1 MWQNTINKLLKRGLV
16 GCILCCSSWHAIAID
31 WYVRDW
37 PPFNIQ
43 QGPDAGQGSFDLLL
57 AQLIAALPQYQH
69 RQLLSSLIKREQLM
83 QQNAPHCL
91 FGALKSPERLEKM
104 LFSDVALYSPALR
117 LVALAEHPVWQSH
130 SGVPDIDL
138 AVLHQ
143 LNWKGM
149 VEHKRTYSNHIQ
161 PHTGNLLQVTA
172 VSTDLV
178 AMLEAGRADYVVE
191 YPDRMHWLAKQHP
204 AVSLRYARIAG
215 EEPVLPVYVAC
226 QKSPEAASQI
236 AAINQALQQL
246 RRSPAYHQA
255 WLAHLRQES
264 RQELQAILAKDPLF
278 QSKTA
283 SQCKGT
289 AC

>member
-1 MWQNTINKLLKRGLV
+1 MWQNTMNKLLKRGLV
-16 GCILCCSSWHAIAID
+16 GCILCCSSWYAIAID

-57 AQLIAALPQYQH
+57 TQLIAALPQYQH
-69 RQLLSSLIKREQLM
+69 RQLPSSLVKREQLM

-91 FGALKSPERLEKM
+91 FGALKSPQRLEKM
-104 LFSDVALYSPALR
+104 LFSDVAMYSISLR
-117 LVALAEHPVWQSH
+117 LVALAEHPLWQV
-130 SGVPDIDL
+130 SGADAKIEFSAL
-138 AVLHQ
+138 AQQH
-143 LNWKGM
+143 WAGM
-149 VEHKRTYSNHIQ
+149 VEHKRTYSHLVQ

-178 AMLEAGRADYVVE
+178 AMLKVGRADYVVE
-191 YPDRMHWLAKQHP
+191 YPDRMHWLARQHP
-204 AVSLRYARIAG
+204 DVALRYARIAG
-215 EEPVLPVYVAC
+215 EVAVLPVYVAC
-226 QKSPEAASQI
+226 QKSAEAAGQI
-236 AAINQALQQL
+236 AAINQALQRL
-246 RRSPAYHQA
+246 RPNPDYQQA
-255 WLAHLRQES
+255 GLSKLSDSS